1 MEIPEK
7 SGMHLKRVLVVL
19 LFLSLLIIPAVS
31 VTITA
36 RPETIANGYPI
47 TITVTDLPD
56 GAQFSLLVEAK
67 YSVSPNT
74 EFQFQMSQFK
84 MPFSLKTSSITAT
97 LEGTSQNR
105 LEVKKEDTIVAVS
118 GKSTDGKYTT
128 TKAYDIAAGT
138 YDYFRLSGTTLPS
151 ARSITTLFQVTG
163 VKEGPANSE
172 IGFVVDGLPSGT
184 ISLAALVNGTQVLY
198 ETIPVGSGDATQSPG
213 TATVS
218 GPSGSQEPISF
229 VSADG
234 IVKVS
239 VPAGSHASI
248 VSVPSPGAPGGM
260 RVIAGPYAVVPY
272 DEIFSPPGTIV
283 FRLGKGKVEENS
295 TLAFYSNDTW
305 TLLSSAV
312 AGENVTASLGRG
324 GVYALVGPVGTLPTE
339 KATTVAATT
348 TTVTTVPATKTPVNA
363 SPTKRSD
370 LSPALALVAV
380 GMAWVA
386 VAAGLKK

>member
-7 SGMHLKRVLVVL
+7 SAMHLRRVLVVL
-19 LFLSLLIIPAVS
+19 LFLSSLIIPAVP

-56 GAQFSLLVEAK
+56 GAQFSLLVEAE

-128 TKAYDIAAGT
+128 TKVYDIAAGT

-198 ETIPVGSGDATQSPG
+198 KTIPVGSGDASQSPG
-213 TATVS
+213 TGTVS
-218 GPSGSQEPISF
+218 RPSGSQEPVSF
-229 VSADG
+229 LSADG

-239 VPAGSHASI
+239 VPAGSQASV

-272 DEIFSPPGTIV
+272 DEIFSPAGAIV

-295 TLAFYSNDTW
+295 TLAFFSNDTW
-305 TLLSSAV
+305 TLLSSTI
-312 AGENVTASLGRG
+312 AGDNVTASLGRG
-324 GVYALVGPVGTLPTE
+324 GVYALVGPVVTLPTE
-339 KATTVAATT
+339 KTTTVAATT
-348 TTVTTVPATKTPVNA
+348 TMMTSVPATNTPVNA

-370 LSPALALVAV
+370 LSPALVLVAV
-380 GMAWVA
+380 GMAWAA